1 MKTLLRIS
9 PLLLGA
15 ACLTAGSA
23 ALSDARTAAYNES
36 SSESGDIHVGVDVD
50 TGNQIHMDGD
60 DVVITAHDGS
70 VARISP
76 LGDLS
81 IRGKAVAVSPSQ
93 RQLLQRYAAGI
104 RNIQGRG
111 LAIGEHAVQ
120 MVGGMLGT
128 LVSTLFEDGGENDQD
143 LDQRMRAKAEPLK
156 EEARALCKDVKA
168 EKRTQ
173 DAIAASL
180 PSFQPYAVIEPHPEH
195 SCHIDGDDI
204 QV

>member
-9 PLLLGA
+9 PLLFGA
-15 ACLTAGSA
+15 VCLTAGSA

-36 SSESGDIHVGVDVD
+36 ANESGDIHVGVDVD
-50 TGNQIHMDGD
+50 TGQIHMDGD
-60 DVVITAHDGS
+60 DAVITAHDGS

-104 RNIQGRG
+104 RNIQDRG

-128 LVSTLFEDGGENDQD
+128 LVSSLFEVGGDADSKD

-180 PSFQPYAVIEPHPEH
+180 PAFQPYAVIEPHPEH

-204 QV
+204 EV